1 MSLRLCLFIGL
12 LLYDQSESGRSLQM
26 ADGSSQCQKFGIGLL
41 EFSFRPRRP
50 QIASS
55 TTSSHQR
62 QLQLLKQGCTSVLDA
77 ASGDFRVIKTDS
89 EDSFGSRSF
98 FLRHHNLFVSQF
110 STILLVFFISLRRL
124 YLSATTT
131 ITLPLPC
138 LKGELAFSSLKVPSL
153 CLLVLPH
160 RTALWKS
167 LKTFRL
173 LVQT

>member
-98 FLRHHNLFVSQF
+98 FLRLHNLFVSQF
-110 STILLVFFISLRRL
+110 TTILLVFFISLRRL
-124 YLSATTT
+124 YLSSTIT